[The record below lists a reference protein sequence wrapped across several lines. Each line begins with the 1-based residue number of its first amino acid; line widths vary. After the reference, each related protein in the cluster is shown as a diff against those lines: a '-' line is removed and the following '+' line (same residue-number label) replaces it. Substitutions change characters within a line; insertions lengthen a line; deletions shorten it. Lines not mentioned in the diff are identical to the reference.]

1 MAEEGMFSI
10 PCDACGT
17 EGAETMQQKIGQL
30 CEDCYNAWNC
40 ACLDCKALLSPEA
53 LKQIDNL
60 VTDWATAASP
70 EGWV

>member
-1 MAEEGMFSI
+1 MADQDLYP

-17 EGAETMQQKIGQL
+17 EFSETIAQMLGQL

-40 ACLDCKALLSPEA
+40 ACLDCKAKVSAEA

-60 VTDWATAASP
+60 VTDWVGAKSP